1 MDTPLVNWNPD
12 GVEAWANTAPK
23 EGAVLVHALRGFIDA
38 GRAGGLVAQHIL
50 DESEPVRVASFDI
63 DQLLD
68 YRSRRPEMTFSVNQ
82 WTEYDEPHLHVDLVH
97 DEEGRPFLIL
107 HGFEPDIRWEHYIR
121 SMREIVDRL
130 GVELTLGVQGI
141 PMAAPHTRP
150 LTATVHGTRQE
161 LMPGAPTLFG
171 TVAVPAS
178 AQNLMEYRFGQW
190 GMAALNVAV
199 HVPHYLAQSPF
210 PQAAQKAVEEIE
222 GISGLQLG
230 SAAFAVEAQR
240 ATQEIERQTAESDE
254 VQALVAQLEEQY
266 DAYLEEREGGLTLDG
281 PLPSAE
287 ELGAE
292 FERFLE
298 QQRPDTPPST

>member
-1 MDTPLVNWNPD
+1 MDNSLVSWNPD
-12 GVEAWANTAPK
+12 GVEVWANTAPK
-23 EGAVLVHALRGFIDA
+23 EGAVLVHSLRGFVDA

-50 DESEPVRVASFDI
+50 DESEPIRIASFDI

-82 WTEYDEPHLHVDLVH
+82 WTDYDEPHLDVDLVK
-97 DEEGRPFLIL
+97 DEEGRPFLML
-107 HGFEPDIRWEHYIR
+107 HGFEPDIRWERYIR
-121 SMREIVDRL
+121 SMREIVERL
-130 GVELTLGVQGI
+130 GVELTLGVQGA
-141 PMAAPHTRP
+141 PAAAPHTRP
-150 LTATVHGTRQE
+150 LTATVHGTRQD
-161 LMPGAPTLFG
+161 LMPVAPSWFG
-171 TVAVPAS
+171 SVTVPAS
-178 AQNLMEYRFGQW
+178 AQSLMEYRFGQW
-190 GMAALNVAV
+190 GLDALNIVV

-230 SAAFAVEAQR
+230 SAAFSTEAQL
-240 ATQEIERQTAESDE
+240 ATQEIERQTADSPE
-254 VQALVAQLEEQY
+254 VQALVAQLEQQY
-266 DAYLEEREGGLTLDG
+266 DVYFEQREGNMLLNG

-298 QQRPDTPPST
+298 EQHPDTPPAT